1 MCFQS
6 IRSKVELTVWDSPE
20 DIALSF
26 TATCQDGLSYPGLR
40 KCGDL
45 KIGDTVSLP
54 LCTSLGWVV
63 VMLQCPSS
71 SGSLK
76 AMSRLYR
83 NPLKAALPEVALH
96 GTDQSKVP
104 WWSRRRKCRCLA
116 FSTFSQKVFITQQ
129 SAMVKKGLV
138 FNPRYSCYALSAF
151 LFLGGLERCCNMV
164 DVGVRREGSSQW
176 W

>member
-1 MCFQS
+1 MFPEYS
-6 IRSKVELTVWDSPE
+6 VESRTDCLGQPRGHCLELHCHMPGWFVLPWAQEVRGS
-20 DIALSF
+20 
-26 TATCQDGLSYPGLR
+26 QDRRYGESA
-40 KCGDL
+40 
-45 KIGDTVSLP
+45 SLHIP
-54 LCTSLGWVV
+54 WMGCCNAP
-63 VMLQCPSS
+63 QCPSS